1 MKRMICIFA
10 ALLLAASLLAG
21 CSTPNATPVSVQSVG
36 MLMGYGALG
45 NDNRYAGIVEAGRTV
60 AVQKAEDMEIGTVYV
75 AVGDTVGE
83 GQLLFS
89 YDTDAAQLELDKAKL
104 EKEQLENT
112 VATKTAAIEQLE
124 KEKKT
129 VAADKQI
136 DYTLEIQELELDIS
150 EANINIEAKQKQID
164 RLQNSIDNSEVRAE
178 IEGRVQSISDTSAE
192 DYDPTKPFM
201 QLIETANYRVK
212 GTVTEQYAASL
223 VPGTRMLIRSRMDE
237 TLVWYGTV
245 ESVDLENPVQS
256 GNNNYYDYGTGGDEM
271 STASKYPFY
280 VALEDDTGL
289 LLGQHVYIE
298 ADTGE
303 QTQGLYLYAAYLCD
317 ADGSSYVW
325 ACKGDKLEK
334 RSVILGH
341 YDEMNDSWEIVSGL
355 TVDDYI
361 AFPDETCVAGAPV
374 VRYDEN
380 SFDMPAEDS
389 GAWEDE
395 GTWEDEGA
403 WEEGVG

>member
-1 MKRMICIFA
+1 MKRMICMFA
-10 ALLLAASLLAG
+10 ALLLAASLFAG
-21 CSTPNATPVSVQSVG
+21 CSTPNATPVSVQSVS
-36 MLMGYGALG
+36 MIMGYGALG

-60 AVQKAEDMEIGTVYV
+60 AVQKAEDMEIGTLYV
-75 AVGDTVGE
+75 AVGDPVSE
-83 GQLLFS
+83 GQLLFT

-112 VATKTAAIEQLE
+112 VATKTAAIAQLE
-124 KEKKT
+124 KEKRT

-178 IEGRVQSISDTSAE
+178 ISGRVQSVSDTSAE
-192 DYDPTKPFM
+192 DYDPTKPYM

-212 GTVTEQYAASL
+212 GTVSEQYAASL
-223 VPGTRMLIRSRMDE
+223 VPGAGMLIRSRMDE

-245 ESVDLENPVQS
+245 ESVDLDNPVQS
-256 GNNNYYDYGTGGDEM
+256 GNNYYDSGNGGDEM

-298 ADTGE
+298 TDAGE
-303 QTQGLYLYAAYLCD
+303 QAQGLYLYAAYLCD
-317 ADGSSYVW
+317 ADGDSYVW

-334 RSVILGH
+334 RSVTLGQ
-341 YDEMNDSWEIVSGL
+341 YDELNDSWEILSGL
-355 TVDDYI
+355 AVDDYI

-374 VRYDEN
+374 VRYDED
-380 SFDMPAEDS
+380 SFDIPADDED
-389 GAWEDE
+389 A
-395 GTWEDEGA
+395 WEDEGA